1 MLVGMCEDAL
11 LRGHPC
17 SMLVCAQPIEGGF
30 GRPWTMIMYT
40 RHKEVLV
47 DSCETK
53 QTCQWISLL
62 SMLSSWLVGRKFTAK
77 FPTRMVFALVQTL
90 EKISQLVIIPPCV
103 HLLWK
108 PKTIFNMTQR
118 IVDTNLWN
126 NRFLGTPKKFRVFEL
141 AGHIKFSFNTWLAVY
156 MGVSKNRGY
165 PKWMVYNGNPIQM
178 DDLGVPP
185 FTETPIWCLYHS
197 SSARVYLFSPS
208 NRCSVSQG
216 GSDSF
221 WELHRK
227 LGERSFVCNALRC
240 ISGSMYHMGTHSFIF
255 GVFQPR
261 TRWIK
266 KQTLSVFQLESLI
279 NIILKKPIGVT

>member
-1 MLVGMCEDAL
+1 MQL

-62 SMLSSWLVGRKFTAK
+62 SMLHHDW
-77 FPTRMVFALVQTL
+77 
-90 EKISQLVIIPPCV
+90 
-103 HLLWK
+103 
-108 PKTIFNMTQR
+108 
-118 IVDTNLWN
+118 
-126 NRFLGTPKKFRVFEL
+126 L
-141 AGHIKFSFNTWLAVY
+141 AGNLPLNFPREWFLPWFRHLKKSASWWLYHLVCIY
-156 MGVSKNRGY
+156 SGSPRLFLIWPKGLLIPISETIVSWEPPKNLESLNLQAISNFLSIHGLLY
-165 PKWMVYNGNPIQM
+165 IWVFPKIGGTPKWMVYNGNPIQM